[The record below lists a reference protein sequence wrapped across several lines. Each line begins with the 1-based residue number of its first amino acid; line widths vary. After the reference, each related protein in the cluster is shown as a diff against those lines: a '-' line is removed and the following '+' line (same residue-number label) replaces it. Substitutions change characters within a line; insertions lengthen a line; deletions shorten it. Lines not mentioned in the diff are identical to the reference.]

1 MQTGKK
7 LLSLVL
13 SGALALSLAAVPA
26 AAAGMDNFRQSQT
39 YTAGQFTDVS
49 GSAWYAESVKTAYE
63 LGLVTGV
70 SDTAFNPDG
79 SITIGSTIAL
89 AARLHSIYNTGTAS
103 FTQGSPW
110 YQVYV
115 DYAVQNGII
124 TAGQFSDYNAN
135 ATRRQFAGILAKA
148 LPAEAL
154 TAINTV
160 EDGAIP
166 DVASGS
172 ANYAEIYTLYR
183 AGVLTGNDAAGTF
196 APETTI
202 GRSSVAAIVSRM
214 ASPALRQNVTLT
226 VPEPVM
232 PEISPSAL
240 SGARENVA
248 EVAGAVQEG
257 QNTLALV
264 DENSFLIDFMG
275 PASTITALAFGV
287 AAVGF
292 LDLAMNDLSGTAD
305 IPISYEGHT
314 TLQSLMQTTREDL
327 WDACNVDPDLVS
339 QFTWRMYYNQ
349 ASNALQVAS
358 GRVQEIQRVL
368 DSLG

>member
-1 MQTGKK
+1 MKKK
-7 LLSLVL
+7 LLSLF
-13 SGALALSLAAVPA
+13 LAAVLACGLTPA
-26 AAAGMDNFRQSQT
+26 ALAAGMSNFGSVRRYPT
-39 YTAGQFTDVS
+39 GKFTDVS
-49 GSAWYAESVKTAYE
+49 ASAWYAESVQTAYV
-63 LGLVTGV
+63 LGLVEGV
-70 SDTAFNPDG
+70 SDTAFNPEG
-79 SITIGSTIAL
+79 SITIGSTVAL
-89 AARLHSIYNTGTAS
+89 AARLHSIYNTGSAD

-115 DYAVQNGII
+115 DYAADNGII
-124 TAGQFSDYNAN
+124 TPGQFADYNAN
-135 ATRRQFAGILAKA
+135 ATRRQFAGILAHA
-148 LPAEAL
+148 LPEEEL
-154 TAINTV
+154 EAINEV

-166 DVASGS
+166 DVADSS
-172 ANYAEIYTLYR
+172 ENYDEIYLLYR
-183 AGVLTGNDAAGTF
+183 AGVLTGSDDKGTF

-226 VPEPVM
+226 VPDPVM